1 MPHKK
6 YYFKVIASL
15 FSSVKDYASLIPA
28 LERGLAN
35 FSNRIAGGVNQPIR
49 NVVFVPDSDGFLG
62 CMPVYSRVDDI
73 LATKL
78 VSFFPHN
85 KDVSTHHAV
94 ILVFSSQ
101 TGIPKVILDG
111 DVITAR
117 RTAAVSA
124 IATKYLVSGEPNVL
138 AILGSGVQARSHYA
152 ALSHFFNFK
161 QIRIWNH
168 RYDGAVKL
176 ANELGPNCSA
186 CLDVCEAVKNADV
199 IVTVTSSTLPILN
212 YEWIKAGVHINAVGA
227 CRPDWSEIEPHLMRS
242 AIVYVDSREGAL
254 KESGDIILS
263 QANIYAEIGEV
274 ILGTKEALRKE
285 TTIFKS
291 LGLAIEDA
299 VAAKVVVDKLG
310 LQ

>member
-1 MPHKK
+1 MMQQLLELPS
-6 YYFKVIASL
+6 A
-15 FSSVKDYASLIPA
+15 DDEA
-28 LERGLAN
+28 LQVAMLHEVMLQPFLAE
-35 FSNRIAGGVNQPIR
+35 AVQH
-49 NVVFVPDSDGFLG
+49 
-62 CMPVYSRVDDI
+62 
-73 LATKL
+73 LAL
-78 VSFFPHN
+78 PC
-85 KDVSTHHAV
+85 
-94 ILVFSSQ
+94 
-101 TGIPKVILDG
+101 
-111 DVITAR
+111 TAE
-117 RTAAVSA
+117 
-124 IATKYLVSGEPNVL
+124 YLVSGEPNVL
-138 AILGSGVQARSHYA
+138 AVLGSGVQARSHYA

-186 CLDVCEAVKNADV
+186 CHDVCEAVKNADV
-199 IVTVTSSTLPILN
+199 IVTVTSSTLPILK